1 METDRN
7 FLLLDRFRQ
16 VARLMRMG
24 WTPDDIPTVKEKMI
38 RTSTASSGDSCVR
51 LFKREMILGVLMLS
65 EDGMNQRE
73 IAEEMGVS
81 PSTLSEMINRLVE
94 DGYVYEAA
102 DLLNDYQ
109 MMATTPDSIRNYQ
122 RFRKL
127 CERRMNAIVQEAA
140 EQERRWQE
148 ERRAEERRRERRRR
162 DALEGQGYSRR

>member
-94 DGYVYEAA
+94 DGYVERKA
-102 DLLNDYQ
+102 DPGD
-109 MMATTPDSIRNYQ
+109 
-122 RFRKL
+122 
-127 CERRMNAIVQEAA
+127 
-140 EQERRWQE
+140 
-148 ERRAEERRRERRRR
+148 RRARLLSLTEAGRIQGQEILEECACVLAFLFRN
-162 DALEGQGYSRR
+162 LEDGDKMELVRLLDKLLGRTEELGT